1 MAKVKG
7 SKKFR
12 EDLPDV
18 VSGVT
23 GEGAIVEEFKKV
35 YNELYN
41 SFDTSEAMRELRG
54 LVQGKVN
61 LDSVLEINLITVE
74 VVQRAVA
81 RLKSGKG
88 DITGSYTSDAIK
100 ACPDSFFQCLASVFS
115 LAYTLWKCNH
125 LLSCMCFSA
134 TI

>member
-1 MAKVKG
+1 MSQSIRAKRLLEASEIGGVNLFKEMAKVKG

-61 LDSVLEINLITVE
+61 QDSVLEINLITVE

-88 DITGSYTSDAIK
+88 DITALIYPN
-100 ACPDSFFQCLASVFS
+100 CQV
-115 LAYTLWKCNH
+115 
-125 LLSCMCFSA
+125 
-134 TI
+134 